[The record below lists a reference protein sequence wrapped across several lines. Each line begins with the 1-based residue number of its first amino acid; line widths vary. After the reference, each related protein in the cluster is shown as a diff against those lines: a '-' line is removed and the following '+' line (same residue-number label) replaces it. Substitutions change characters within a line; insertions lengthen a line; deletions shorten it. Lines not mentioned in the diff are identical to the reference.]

1 MFKAKDNHLLNK
13 SQVMAKSLQNLKT
26 FVTTLYNLM
35 EDGDEGVFDSDDIEM
50 IEHLRTLL
58 DMESLA
64 MKLKL
69 RGASQ
74 IVDLESKK
82 FIETAKTVAVELKEF
97 EDEELRIQYRTF
109 LRRLE
114 SVVDEIDEEDLNS
127 MKIIQHFLASR
138 NNLYLDIDLILHAI
152 STAAVIKSVES
163 VIESWVSVSESRS
176 HNKRSI
182 SEERLCNELI
192 VLMAP

>member
-1 MFKAKDNHLLNK
+1 M
-13 SQVMAKSLQNLKT
+13 
-26 FVTTLYNLM
+26 
-35 EDGDEGVFDSDDIEM
+35 
-50 IEHLRTLL
+50 
-58 DMESLA
+58 
-64 MKLKL
+64 
-69 RGASQ
+69 
-74 IVDLESKK
+74 
-82 FIETAKTVAVELKEF
+82 
-97 EDEELRIQYRTF
+97 
-109 LRRLE
+109 E

-152 STAAVIKSVES
+152 STAAVTKSVES